1 MEKNY
6 LEFTAKDKKKIK
18 YLEWKAEN
26 PEFCVEIVH
35 GMHDH
40 AMRYDEFARFLQANG
55 ISSYA
60 LDLRGHGMTAAD
72 KEHLGL
78 APENN
83 AWMKMVDDIDVLSSI
98 IKKENPDKKIALL
111 GHSMGSI
118 LARTYAYK
126 YGDQIDK
133 MILLSSVKTPV
144 FLNQLFKVFLK
155 VVIAKEGYDAKND
168 SLNQKSFD
176 FLGKS
181 VGENILT
188 SDPVEAEK
196 FLNDEYCML
205 KYSNG
210 FFQMLIHGVDKA
222 CSRDN
227 LDYIPKNLPIYLFSG
242 KKDQLSNFEQGI
254 KQIYGLFRSIG
265 IENLELIEYDDL
277 KHDLLHEINKEKI
290 YQDILKAL
298 LA

>member
-6 LEFTAKDKKKIK
+6 LEFTAKDKKEIK

-26 PEFCVEIVH
+26 PKLCVEIVH

-60 LDLRGHGMTAAD
+60 LDLRGHGMTAID

-78 APENN
+78 VPKNN
-83 AWMKMVDDIDVLSSI
+83 AWMKIVDDMDELNAI
-98 IKKENPDKKIALL
+98 IKKENPSKKIALL

-126 YGDQIDK
+126 YGDHIDK
-133 MILLSSVKTPV
+133 MLLLSSVKAPI
-144 FLNQLFKVFLK
+144 FLNKLFKVFLK
-155 VVIAKEGYDAKND
+155 LVIAKEGYDAKNE

-176 FLGKS
+176 YIGKRPDD
-181 VGENILT
+181 NILT
-188 SDPVEAEK
+188 SDPIEANK

-205 KYSNG
+205 EYSNG

-222 CSRDN
+222 SRRDN
-227 LDYIPKNLPIYLFSG
+227 LEYIPKDLPIYLFSG
-242 KKDQLSNFEQGI
+242 KKDPLSNFELGI
-254 KQIYGLFRSIG
+254 KQLYGLFRSVG

-277 KHDLLHEINKEKI
+277 KHELLHEKDKEKVF
-290 YQDILKAL
+290 QDILKAL